1 MKHLGPIL
9 AGGLSL
15 IIVLIVGVFS
25 FLPVTPAEPATANNA
40 ASVAGEQIVI
50 PAVSNP
56 DLEAALA
63 EREAVYMAQIEALD
77 QTFQERQAVY
87 QAQIEQLTTQIT
99 AAQNQLT
106 ELQVQQQE
114 LPGQISQ
121 LEATRTERQTV
132 YQTQL
137 QELQNQYADRLAQL
151 QAQVNESR
159 AKLAEV
165 TGQ

>member
-25 FLPVTPAEPATANNA
+25 FLPMAPAEPATANNA
-40 ASVAGEQIVI
+40 APAAGEQIVI

-132 YQTQL
+132 YQAQL